1 MKFKVD
7 ENLPVEI
14 ADLLRSA
21 KHDVTTVHSQ
31 RLMGE
36 ADRRII
42 EICKEEDRVLVTLD
56 LDFSNVRAYPPK
68 EFAGIVVLRVHQQD
82 KSYVLAVF
90 RAALTVIGSNP
101 LQHHLWI
108 IEEGRVRV
116 WGEETE
122 L

>member
-21 KHDVTTVHSQ
+21 KHDATTVHSQ
-31 RLMGE
+31 RLMG
-36 ADRRII
+36 AVDPRII
-42 EICKEEDRVLVTLD
+42 AICREEGRVLVTLD

-68 EFAGIVVLRVHQQD
+68 ESAGIVVLRVRHQD
-82 KSYVLAVF
+82 NPHILTVF
-90 RAALTVIGSNP
+90 QAALPLIGHYP

-108 IEEGRVRV
+108 VEEGRVRV
-116 WGEETE
+116 WGGETE
-122 L
+122 

>member
-31 RLMGE
+31 RLMG
-36 ADRRII
+36 AVDPRII
-42 EICKEEDRVLVTLD
+42 AICREEGRVLVTLD

-68 EFAGIVVLRVHQQD
+68 NP
-82 KSYVLAVF
+82 
-90 RAALTVIGSNP
+90 RALWYCACVTKTNP
-101 LQHHLWI
+101 
-108 IEEGRVRV
+108 
-116 WGEETE
+116 TF
-122 L
+122 